1 MHPAAAEWQSL
12 ISRFDRWFEATV
24 ERFPGVIPCRAG
36 CSACCHGPFDIS
48 AADALLLRE
57 GLVTLPPAVRDEVA
71 ARGQALLRRM
81 QVLAPSWRTPF
92 DIASLGD
99 EQFDVLSEALAA
111 EPCPLL
117 SHDGRCL
124 VYDYRPLV
132 CRMIG
137 LPLLTADGDVL
148 ENACPIQDQFPAY
161 AALDPVPFDLDYL
174 EDREDQCR
182 QAAALVLF
190 KDPGRSG
197 FETTI
202 AAVVARDEH
211 A

>member
-1 MHPAAAEWQSL
+1 MHAAAAEWQSL
-12 ISRFDRWFEATV
+12 ISRFDRWFEATA

-48 AADALLLRE
+48 AADVLLLQE
-57 GLVTLPPAVRDEVA
+57 GLATLPPALRTDVA
-71 ARGQALLRRM
+71 RRGQALLRRM
-81 QVLAPSWRTPF
+81 QQLAPSWHTPF

-99 EQFDVLSEALAA
+99 EQFDALSEALAA

-117 SHDGRCL
+117 SQDGRCL

-174 EDREDQCR
+174 EDREGKCQR
-182 QAAALVLF
+182 AAALALF
-190 KDPGRSG
+190 KDASRSG

-202 AAVVARDEH
+202 AAVVARDDH